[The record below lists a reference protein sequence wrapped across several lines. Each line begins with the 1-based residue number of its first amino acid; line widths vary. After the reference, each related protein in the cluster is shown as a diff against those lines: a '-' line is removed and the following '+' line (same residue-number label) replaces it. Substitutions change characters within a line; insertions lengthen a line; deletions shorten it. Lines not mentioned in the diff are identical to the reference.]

1 MKKKQKLGFLLLLTL
16 VFNLIFPVVSQAN
29 ELLYGVSNFQYT
41 ADGDRGGA
49 FPLNNTKVFK
59 NIDENENVKNFDYSN
74 VGYQDFPNTKYIV
87 PNASE
92 FDGGYHT
99 YIDSNGM
106 EIYTKKT
113 VKPTDDPTKFN
124 IELDVISGKTE
135 RPKEK
140 LDIAFVFDKSSS
152 MNITDNGSVSRW
164 EYLKES
170 FEYFTNDFFSDDNL
184 DVQIG
189 ISAFGTDKNLAN
201 APFYE
206 IAKNGNSYFFDKNSV
221 TSLYNNPLITT
232 YPGNSESTNGSG
244 TPTFLGVEAGT
255 ELIDAANR
263 NPNRADSRK
272 YLIFLTDGQP
282 TFHYLSDYESYLINK
297 RNIVF
302 NKNHNTQQYYRETIK
317 NPYTYDNKAWRY
329 FYEQKNNPTYKHYSD
344 LNKLISKRYDQIGNA
359 MKYSIGI
366 SNEISKP
373 ETIDTLKNLG
383 PNGMTPVTGDVSTQ
397 LQETLNKIKG
407 QIIDSIATVS
417 QGVINDPMSDY
428 VDLIPESVREY
439 QLTLSDGLHVTSS
452 DDPNVASYVKNTR
465 VGISNNNITV
475 NNLTLKGSPEQSEG
489 YRISYEVRLKEAF
502 QDGHFYSANKKTY
515 MFNDN
520 HQVNMEFAVP
530 SVKYNATKDIK
541 VKKVWKGENQNHP
554 TIKLSLMVG
563 DKQIGDSV
571 ELHKGQTEYTF
582 TELPVYDESGELI
595 EYEVREDKVPGYE
608 EGVVTKEKDGSFVI
622 TNYPKGDFE
631 AIKSVD
637 KDILKPG
644 EEFTYTISV
653 TNSVTDSTLK
663 NLVVEDI
670 IPDTL
675 EVVSNAFLNGQ
686 DLGVISANQLNV
698 TIPELKGKEVANIT
712 FKVKVKDTTP
722 VGEIINK
729 AKITNPEEPDKPK
742 EPEVPVTVIRETDI
756 HLLKTSMDGTT
767 ILPNATFLIQ
777 NLADKSETE
786 ATTDNSGKIIFS
798 KLTPGDY
805 LIKEKKAPDGFK
817 VMRDPIKITIDKF
830 GVVSVTESN
839 ESFVSTNTVE
849 NKFEIKVK
857 NEERGILPLT
867 GGNGH
872 IEYLVPAAILFSSS
886 LLLSIYYLFR
896 RRKGWN

>member
-1 MKKKQKLGFLLLLTL
+1 MKKKQKLGILLLLTL
-16 VFNLIFPVVSQAN
+16 VFNLLLPVVSQAN
-29 ELLYGVSNFQYT
+29 ELLQGVSSFQYT

-59 NIDENENVKNFDYSN
+59 NVEENENVKNFDYSD

-87 PNASE
+87 PNVSA

-99 YIDSNGM
+99 YIDANGM

-124 IELDVISGKTE
+124 IELDVISGK
-135 RPKEK
+135 RVEK
-140 LDIAFVFDKSSS
+140 SKIDIAFVIDKSGS
-152 MNITDNGSVSRW
+152 MQGTRWNSLKQSVS
-164 EYLKES
+164 
-170 FEYFTNDFFSDDNL
+170 FFADN
-184 DVQIG
+184 
-189 ISAFGTDKNLAN
+189 F
-201 APFYE
+201 P
-206 IAKNGNSYFFDKNSV
+206 
-221 TSLYNNPLITT
+221 
-232 YPGNSESTNGSG
+232 NSEFDTQFAIASFASNQVGWNTHRPYFELSRNNDGNFFTSNPSNVKSNRLLTDDPSGG
-244 TPTFLGVEAGT
+244 TPTFLGVEAGV
-255 ELIDAANR
+255 ELLKDNRYGSRDDAY
-263 NPNRADSRK
+263 K
-272 YLIFLTDGQP
+272 FLIFITDGSP
-282 TFHYLSDYESYLINK
+282 TWDGNHIYQRNRTQYTGIQNLTPSGLQYSIDSKYYNGNGSADIADYNALIGFIEN
-297 RNIVF
+297 RYSQIP
-302 NKNHNTQQYYRETIK
+302 NTTKFSIG
-317 NPYTYDNKAWRY
+317 
-329 FYEQKNNPTYKHYSD
+329 
-344 LNKLISKRYDQIGNA
+344 IGNA
-359 MKYSIGI
+359 FGSSYNNQQLMRA
-366 SNEISKP
+366 
-373 ETIDTLKNLG
+373 LG
-383 PNGMTPVTGDVSTQ
+383 PGEKGTHYVSNNVAQ
-397 LQETLNKIKG
+397 DLKAAL
-407 QIIDSIATVS
+407 DSIQSSIISSASSVS
-417 QGVINDPMSDY
+417 EGTIIDPMSDY
-428 VDLIPESVREY
+428 VDIDAESLETY
-439 QLTLSDGLHVTSS
+439 QLTLSQSGLNVLPTTDG
-452 DDPNVASYVKNTR
+452 NVADYAKNA
-465 VGISNNNITV
+465 VPNISENQLTV
-475 NNLTLKGSPEQSEG
+475 NNLSLNGDYEKSQG
-489 YRISYEVRLKEAF
+489 YRINYQVTLKEAYR
-502 QDGHFYSANKKTY
+502 DGSFYPANKKTY
-515 MFNDN
+515 LVDKN
-520 HQVNMEFAVP
+520 HPDGIEFAVP
-530 SVKYNATKDIK
+530 SVKNKEVKDIK
-541 VKKVWKGENQNHP
+541 VTKVWKGTNQNHP

-637 KDILKPG
+637 KDILKPD

-663 NLVVEDI
+663 NLLVEDI

-712 FKVKVKDTTP
+712 FKVKVKNTTP

-729 AKITNPEEPDKPK
+729 AKITNPEDPDKPK

-786 ATTDNSGKIIFS
+786 ATTDNNGKIIFS
-798 KLTPGDY
+798 KITPGDY

-839 ESFVSTNTVE
+839 ESFVSSNTAE

-872 IEYLVPAAILFSSS
+872 IEYLIPAAILLSSS

>member
-1 MKKKQKLGFLLLLTL
+1 
-16 VFNLIFPVVSQAN
+16 
-29 ELLYGVSNFQYT
+29 
-41 ADGDRGGA
+41 
-49 FPLNNTKVFK
+49 
-59 NIDENENVKNFDYSN
+59 
-74 VGYQDFPNTKYIV
+74 
-87 PNASE
+87 
-92 FDGGYHT
+92 
-99 YIDSNGM
+99 
-106 EIYTKKT
+106 
-113 VKPTDDPTKFN
+113 
-124 IELDVISGKTE
+124 
-135 RPKEK
+135 
-140 LDIAFVFDKSSS
+140 
-152 MNITDNGSVSRW
+152 
-164 EYLKES
+164 
-170 FEYFTNDFFSDDNL
+170 
-184 DVQIG
+184 
-189 ISAFGTDKNLAN
+189 
-201 APFYE
+201 
-206 IAKNGNSYFFDKNSV
+206 
-221 TSLYNNPLITT
+221 
-232 YPGNSESTNGSG
+232 
-244 TPTFLGVEAGT
+244 
-255 ELIDAANR
+255 
-263 NPNRADSRK
+263 
-272 YLIFLTDGQP
+272 
-282 TFHYLSDYESYLINK
+282 
-297 RNIVF
+297 
-302 NKNHNTQQYYRETIK
+302 
-317 NPYTYDNKAWRY
+317 
-329 FYEQKNNPTYKHYSD
+329 
-344 LNKLISKRYDQIGNA
+344 
-359 MKYSIGI
+359 
-366 SNEISKP
+366 
-373 ETIDTLKNLG
+373 
-383 PNGMTPVTGDVSTQ
+383 
-397 LQETLNKIKG
+397 
-407 QIIDSIATVS
+407 
-417 QGVINDPMSDY
+417 
-428 VDLIPESVREY
+428 
-439 QLTLSDGLHVTSS
+439 
-452 DDPNVASYVKNTR
+452 
-465 VGISNNNITV
+465 
-475 NNLTLKGSPEQSEG
+475 
-489 YRISYEVRLKEAF
+489 
-502 QDGHFYSANKKTY
+502 
-515 MFNDN
+515 
-520 HQVNMEFAVP
+520 
-530 SVKYNATKDIK
+530 
-541 VKKVWKGENQNHP
+541 
-554 TIKLSLMVG
+554 
-563 DKQIGDSV
+563 
-571 ELHKGQTEYTF
+571 
-582 TELPVYDESGELI
+582 
-595 EYEVREDKVPGYE
+595 
-608 EGVVTKEKDGSFVI
+608 KDGSFMI

-698 TIPELKGKEVANIT
+698 TIPELKGKKVANIT

-729 AKITNPEEPDKPK
+729 AKITNPEEPEKPK

>member
-1 MKKKQKLGFLLLLTL
+1 MKKKQKLGILLLLTL
-16 VFNLIFPVVSQAN
+16 VFNLILPVVSQAN
-29 ELLYGVSNFQYT
+29 ELLQGVSSFQYT

-59 NIDENENVKNFDYSN
+59 NVEENENVKNFDYSD

-87 PNASE
+87 PNVSA

-99 YIDSNGM
+99 YIDANGM

-124 IELDVISGKTE
+124 IELDVISGKNLNQ
-135 RPKEK
+135 EK
-140 LDIAFVFDKSSS
+140 LDIVFVFDKSSS
-152 MNITDNGSVSRW
+152 MNEMVTRGKSRW
-164 EYLKES
+164 DALKES
-170 FEYFTNDFFSDDNL
+170 FNFFNNDFFNDNSL

-189 ISAFGTDKNLAN
+189 LSSFGTKNSQ
-201 APFYE
+201 PYYE
-206 IAKNGNSYFFDKNSV
+206 IAKNKNGYFFNKD
-221 TSLYNNPLITT
+221 SLYLLNNNNLMQKI
-232 YPGNSESTNGSG
+232 PGHDTSNGSG
-244 TPTFLGVEAGT
+244 TPTFTGVDAGF
-255 ELIDAANR
+255 EILNNARID
-263 NPNRADSRK
+263 SK
-272 YLIFLTDGQP
+272 KFLIFLTDGAP
-282 TFHYLSDYESYLINK
+282 TYSPTKNYSSFYQTSKNNMFSVSGDSTFERYTLNK
-297 RNIVF
+297 SIRSG
-302 NKNHNTQQYYRETIK
+302 R
-317 NPYTYDNKAWRY
+317 YTYDLFDRTTN
-329 FYEQKNNPTYKHYSD
+329 TD
-344 LNKLISKRYDQIGNA
+344 ILIPYIDS
-359 MKYSIGI
+359 KYSSRSDIQKYSVGI
-366 SNEISKP
+366 SQDIAKTEDVLNA
-373 ETIDTLKNLG
+373 LG
-383 PNGMTPVTGDVSTQ
+383 PNGMYQVTDNIETQ
-397 LQETLNKIKG
+397 LQKTLIDIKG
-407 QIIDSIATVS
+407 EIIKSVAPISNATIV
-417 QGVINDPMSDY
+417 DPMSDY
-428 VDLIPESVREY
+428 VEIVPGTVQENQLILDDNELIVIPENASDYLKKTDVIDSGS
-439 QLTLSDGLHVTSS
+439 QL
-452 DDPNVASYVKNTR
+452 
-465 VGISNNNITV
+465 TV
-475 NNLTLKGSPEQSEG
+475 NNLTLKGSRDKSEG
-489 YRISYEVRLKEAF
+489 YRLNYQVTLKEAYR
-502 QDGHFYSANKKTY
+502 DGSFYPANKKTY
-515 MFNDN
+515 IVDKN
-520 HQVNMEFAVP
+520 HPDGIEFAVP
-530 SVKYNATKDIK
+530 SVKNKEVKDIK
-541 VKKVWKGENQNHP
+541 VTKVWKGDNPNHP
-554 TIKLSLMVG
+554 KIKLSLMVG
-563 DKQIGDSV
+563 DQQIGDSV
-571 ELHKGQTEYTF
+571 ELHKGQTEHIF

-608 EGVVTKEKDGSFVI
+608 EGVVTKEKDGSFMI

-631 AIKSVD
+631 ATKSVD